1 MSPHL
6 EFSKQHIWRQW
17 MCINSPALP
26 HPGVCVWFLVISV
39 LSHLK
44 MMPNFDAVFT
54 CLVYAFDTKTRR
66 TILKHLE
73 SNNLSTSQQQV
84 LNDYLSNVK
93 GRKFDYNY
101 SPELLTEEQVKET
114 YELFVNSKYFDE
126 SQLYGLQLLYWLQ
139 HAENDMTSE
148 SLASWI
154 GRVKETIQEKVMEL
168 HKPTKVETKFK
179 PSWYFFVLQYLRDF
193 KPAKTFCTIVELEGL
208 ITCCLGA
215 TKELPVAVRHY
226 WEQQIKDEKLK
237 KLENMAPEDNDI
249 HLYKI

>member
-1 MSPHL
+1 
-6 EFSKQHIWRQW
+6 
-17 MCINSPALP
+17 
-26 HPGVCVWFLVISV
+26 
-39 LSHLK
+39 
-44 MMPNFDAVFT
+44 
-54 CLVYAFDTKTRR
+54 
-66 TILKHLE
+66 
-73 SNNLSTSQQQV
+73 
-84 LNDYLSNVK
+84 
-93 GRKFDYNY
+93 
-101 SPELLTEEQVKET
+101 
-114 YELFVNSKYFDE
+114 
-126 SQLYGLQLLYWLQ
+126 
-139 HAENDMTSE
+139 MTSE

-237 KLENMAPEDNDI
+237 KLESMAPEDNDI